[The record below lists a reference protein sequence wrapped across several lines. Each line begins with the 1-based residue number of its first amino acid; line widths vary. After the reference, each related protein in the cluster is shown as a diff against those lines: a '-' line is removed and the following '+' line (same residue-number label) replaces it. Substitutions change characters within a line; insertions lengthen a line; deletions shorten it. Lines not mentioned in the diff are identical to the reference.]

1 MSVVKFGTDGWRGI
15 IADDFTYANV
25 RVAARAIARYV
36 LEHEDAAAGV
46 CIGYDTRF
54 GSKSFARVVAEVLA
68 GAGIPVA
75 LANKVT
81 PTPELSFAVLG
92 RGAAGGVMI
101 TSSHNP
107 AEWNGVKYKASYGGS
122 GSPAIIAAIEGY
134 LEEPL
139 GGSADPT
146 HDDGTVMNATPDGAP
161 GIIEEVDFAPPYVAA
176 LEAFVDLE
184 GIRASGYK
192 FLIDTMYGAGAG
204 YIAGIFG
211 RAGVPFVEFR
221 NEVNPAFPG
230 INPEPILPHI
240 AATQV
245 AVVAE
250 GCAAG
255 LITDGDADRIGAVDE
270 HGNVVDA
277 HKIFA
282 VLLQWLLERKQWPGD
297 VTRAFNT
304 TKMLDRIAAK
314 YGRRLHEHGI
324 GFKYVVEL
332 MLDGEIGGG
341 ILIGGEESG
350 GIGISRHLPERDGLL
365 NSLLLANVMADEGKT
380 LGELVAALQT
390 EYGEHQYGRIDMHID
405 EGLKQSA
412 IRRARAGVSDFAGLK
427 VLRVETLDGI
437 KFYLE
442 NPDCAGRENA
452 AETWLLLRASG
463 TEPLLR
469 VYCESCSV
477 ESVERVLAAAKAFV
491 LRGDAA

>member
-1 MSVVKFGTDGWRGI
+1 MSEVQAVKFGTDGWRGI

-25 RVAARAIARYV
+25 RVAARAIAHYV
-36 LEHEDAAAGV
+36 LKHEDAAAGV

-54 GSKSFARVVAEVLA
+54 GSRSFAKVVAEVLS

-75 LANKVT
+75 LASEIT
-81 PTPELSFAVLG
+81 PTPALSFGVRG
-92 RGAAGGVMI
+92 RKAAGGVMI

-122 GSPAIIAAIEGY
+122 GRPAIIASIEGY
-134 LEEPL
+134 LNVPL
-139 GGSADPT
+139 PQV
-146 HDDGTVMNATPDGAP
+146 GTPAK
-161 GIIEEVDFAPPYVAA
+161 IEEVNFNPEYNAA
-176 LEAFVDLE
+176 IAKFVDL
-184 GIRASGYK
+184 GAIAKSGYK
-192 FLIDTMYGAGAG
+192 FLIDCMYGAGRG
-204 YIAGIFG
+204 VIAGIFTQ
-211 RAGVPFVEFR
+211 AGIPFVEMR
-221 NEVNPAFPG
+221 SEINPAFPG

-250 GCAAG
+250 KCDAG
-255 LITDGDADRIGAVDE
+255 FITDGDADRIGAVDE

-282 VLLQWLLERKQWPGD
+282 VLLKWLLERKKWPGD

-314 YGRRLHEHGI
+314 YGRTLHEHGI
-324 GFKYVVEL
+324 GFKYVCDL
-332 MLDGEIGGG
+332 MLEKD

-350 GIGISRHLPERDGLL
+350 GVGISKHLPERDGLL
-365 NSLLLANVMADEGKT
+365 NSLLLANVMADEKKT
-380 LGELVAALQT
+380 LGELVAALQA
-390 EYGEHQYGRIDMHID
+390 EFGEHQYGRIDMHID
-405 EGLKQSA
+405 EELKQSA
-412 IRRARAGVSDFAGLK
+412 IARARALAAGESMAGMK
-427 VLRVETLDGI
+427 VLRVETMDGI
-437 KFYLE
+437 KFFLE
-442 NPDCAGRENA
+442 NRACASKPNA

-477 ESVERVLAAAKAFV
+477 ESGKQVLEAARAFV
-491 LRGDAA
+491 LAGRPA